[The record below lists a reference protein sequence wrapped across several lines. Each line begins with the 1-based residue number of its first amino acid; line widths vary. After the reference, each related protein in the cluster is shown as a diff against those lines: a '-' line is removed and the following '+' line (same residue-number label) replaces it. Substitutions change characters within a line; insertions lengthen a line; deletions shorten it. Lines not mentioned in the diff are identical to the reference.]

1 MPDVIMLK
9 AFIGHKQYDLCRD
22 LDPDLLRASHG
33 VQSLCSAM
41 MSSVWEMTM
50 EVAKEVH
57 KERGS
62 VYEPV
67 FVDDTQKGG
76 TE

>member
-41 MSSVWEMTM
+41 MSAVWEMTI
-50 EVAKEVH
+50 EIAQEAH
-57 KERGS
+57 RDRGS
-62 VYEPV
+62 LYGPV
-67 FVDDTQKGG
+67 VVDDTQPVK
-76 TE
+76 T